1 MIVVLTPLFLQI
13 LSFYISFS
21 SRKMFLIFCQNETG
35 YTWKKVLLEVSF
47 LKKNVRYFSNKV
59 VSLFFLLN
67 LIKAGGGGSEEV
79 GRGVNR
85 KPRKVQG
92 GSAKMGREGS
102 RKSRT
107 VPGVNAEVG
116 RGGAGNQG
124 RCRESMQWWAEEG
137 AGNQGRCWDSVQ
149 R

>member
-1 MIVVLTPLFLQI
+1 
-13 LSFYISFS
+13 
-21 SRKMFLIFCQNETG
+21 
-35 YTWKKVLLEVSF
+35 
-47 LKKNVRYFSNKV
+47 
-59 VSLFFLLN
+59 
-67 LIKAGGGGSEEV
+67 V

-124 RCRESMQWWAEEG
+124 RCRESAQRWAWGTEHCVFSLLWDGIAEDEE
-137 AGNQGRCWDSVQ
+137 
-149 R
+149 